1 MNDLHL
7 SSDDRTPFQEHLDE
21 LSTRIT
27 SIVILIVILTGIWSM
42 SIDEILSYTLNQLDP
57 CSQTCVNIFSPD
69 EWAGT
74 RWLSAAILGIFTAA
88 PFAMT
93 QAYGFAKQGLL
104 PSEKRGMIIWMV
116 LMWILSLSSLV
127 IVLFRFLPWLYDYGH
142 SFNADTGLIGRYDA
156 AEMLRI
162 SISIAWAMIL
172 VLAAMSV
179 VTIAGASKLLW
190 SGNSGWWRLRI
201 HGFMLMLLWLVIPSN
216 LPGLLFTLTI
226 LASGLVEIIG
236 WKPFRAPMPV
246 AYGLKDILDIEG
258 RTHRVLYVDCS
269 CCGTTPTIKPL
280 DGMGLMSYHS
290 VCRSPE
296 EQDHLI
302 DVVKR
307 FGASQIIFSGC
318 VIESLPIEYIDSL
331 RFLGCS
337 VNTLNLSRLTTIRT
351 DNNLV
356 DCNLAMAWIKH
367 PWSESS
373 AEKRCIALIQ
383 SNDISTIIY
392 GDSIPFGLNLQPG
405 EVWLTSPTASLL
417 NEIEKL
423 GVIVTYSS
431 N

>member
-21 LSTRIT
+21 MSRRVT
-27 SIVILIVILTGIWSM
+27 SIVILIVILTGIWSI
-42 SIDEILSYTLNQLDP
+42 SIDEILSYTLNELDP
-57 CSQTCVNIFSPD
+57 CNDTCVNIFSPD

-93 QAYGFAKQGLL
+93 QAYGFAKPGLL
-104 PSEKRGMIIWMV
+104 PSERRGMVTWMI
-116 LMWILSLSSLV
+116 LMWLVSFSSLV
-127 IVLFRFLPWLYDYGH
+127 FVLFRFLPWLYGYGH
-142 SFNADTGLIGRYDA
+142 SFNSDTGLIGRYDA

-190 SGNSGWWRLRI
+190 SGNSGWWRFRI

-216 LPGLLFTLTI
+216 LPGLLFSLTI

-236 WKPFRAPMPV
+236 WKSFRAPMPV
-246 AYGLKDILDIEG
+246 GYGLKDILDVEG

-269 CCGTTPTIKPL
+269 CCGTTPSISAL
-280 DGMGLMSYHS
+280 DGMGILSYHS

-296 EQDHLI
+296 EQDQLL

-318 VIESLPIEYIDSL
+318 VVESLPINYIDSL

-337 VNTLNLSRLTTIRT
+337 VKTLNLSRLSVIRT
-351 DNNLV
+351 DNNLI
-356 DCNLAMAWIKH
+356 DCNLAMAWIRE
-367 PWSESS
+367 PWSDLS
-373 AEKRCIALIQ
+373 AETRCLDLIQ
-383 SNDISTIIY
+383 TKNVHTLYY
-392 GDSIPFGLNLQPG
+392 GESIPFGLNLQPD
-405 EVWLTSPTASLL
+405 EVWLTSPSESLL
-417 NEIEKL
+417 EEIEKL
-423 GVIVTYSS
+423 DINVTYSS